1 MIRRH
6 EPEARA
12 KAVTTQES
20 RTDRALSVLLRPFAR
35 IEPSEALNAVVMTL
49 TVFLLLTAYYL
60 LKTAR
65 EPLILLHGGAEVK
78 SYAAAGQAV
87 LLLGFVQ
94 LYGWVARR
102 VGKMRLLL
110 GVYLFFALNLL
121 LFAAAAGAGLP
132 VAVPFY
138 LWVGVYNYT
147 SIAQFW
153 GYASDVYTPDQGKR
167 IFSVIGV
174 GSSLGAVAGA
184 HLAKLVVPLGPQA
197 LMLGAAILLG
207 VCCGLLVWVN
217 TRVEAPAPAQAKKED
232 AQPISKESAFA
243 LLLHDKYLILIAV
256 LTLLINWCNSTGE
269 YILDR
274 TLLTAVKDH
283 TQHADPTVFVG
294 QFKAEYFELVNI
306 VGVLLQLFA
315 VSRILDK
322 LGVRAALFFLPAVA
336 FAGYAVILVAPVL
349 SLIRWAKVA
358 ENSID
363 YSVQNTARQALY
375 LVATRV
381 EKYVGKIAVDSFFV
395 RFGDVLSA
403 IAVYVGSKLALP
415 TQVFAA
421 LNMVLVLV
429 WIFVVVLVGR
439 EHRRRSEELEKEG
452 TPDNPQLRPATT

>member
-1 MIRRH
+1 M
-6 EPEARA
+6 
-12 KAVTTQES
+12 VTKES
-20 RTDRALSVLLRPFAR
+20 RLDRALSVLLRPFAR

-94 LYGWVARR
+94 LYGWVARK
-102 VGKMRLLL
+102 VGRMRLLL
-110 GVYLFFALNLL
+110 GVYLFFAANLL
-121 LFAAAAGAGLP
+121 LFAALASASVP
-132 VAVPFY
+132 VAIPFY

-153 GYASDVYTPDQGKR
+153 GYASDIYTPEQGKR
-167 IFSVIGV
+167 MFSVIGV
-174 GSSLGAVAGA
+174 GSSIGAVAGA
-184 HLAKLVVPLGPQA
+184 HLAKLIVPLGPQA

-207 VCCGLLVWVN
+207 VCCGLLIWVN
-217 TRVEAPAPAQAKKED
+217 ARVEAPLATRAKNED
-232 AQPISKESAFA
+232 SEPLSHESAFS
-243 LLLHDKYLILIAV
+243 LLARDKYLILIAV

-274 TLLTAVKDH
+274 TLLAAVAGKG
-283 TQHADPTVFVG
+283 QHADAMVFIG
-294 QFKAEYFELVNI
+294 QFKAEYFEWVNI
-306 VGVLLQLFA
+306 AGVLLQLFA

-322 LGVRAALFFLPAVA
+322 LGVRAALFFLPVVA
-336 FAGYAVILVAPVL
+336 FGGYTLMLVAPVL
-349 SLIRWAKVA
+349 SLIRLAKAA

-403 IAVYVGSKLALP
+403 VVVYVGAKLALP

-421 LNMVLVLV
+421 INLVLILV
-429 WIFVVVLVGR
+429 WLFVVVLVGR
-439 EHRRRSEELEKEG
+439 EHKRRADDLEKTG
-452 TPDNPQLRPATT
+452 AADLAQLSAAPS

>member
-1 MIRRH
+1 M
-6 EPEARA
+6 
-12 KAVTTQES
+12 TTKES
-20 RTDRALSVLLRPFAR
+20 RIDRALSLLLRPFAKV
-35 IEPSEALNAVVMTL
+35 EPAEALTAVVMTL

-65 EPLILLHGGAEVK
+65 EPLILLNGGAEVK

-94 LYGWVARR
+94 LYGWVARK
-102 VGKMRLLL
+102 VGRMRLLL
-110 GVYLFFALNLL
+110 GVYVFFAANLL
-121 LFAAAAGAGLP
+121 LFAALARAAVP
-132 VAVPFY
+132 VAIPFY

-153 GYASDVYTPDQGKR
+153 GYASDVYTPEQGKR
-167 IFSVIGV
+167 LFAVIGI

-197 LMLGAAILLG
+197 MMLGAAILLG
-207 VCCGLLVWVN
+207 VCCGLLLWVN
-217 TRVEAPAPAQAKKED
+217 ARVEAPVADKAKKDE
-232 AQPISKESAFA
+232 AEPLSNESVFS
-243 LLLHDKYLILIAV
+243 LLAHDKYLILIAL

-274 TLLTAVKDH
+274 TLLAAVAGKD
-283 TQHADPTVFVG
+283 QHGDPMVFIG
-294 QFKAEYFELVNI
+294 QFKAEYFEWVNI
-306 VGVLLQLFA
+306 IGVLLQLFA

-322 LGVRAALFFLPAVA
+322 LGVRAALFFLPIVA
-336 FAGYAVILVAPVL
+336 FGGYTVMLFAPVL
-349 SLIRWAKVA
+349 SLIRLAKVA
-358 ENSID
+358 ENSLD

-403 IAVYVGSKLALP
+403 GVVYVGAKLALP

-421 LNMVLVLV
+421 INLVLILI

-439 EHRRRSEELEKEG
+439 EHRRRSEELEKGGAAIHPE
-452 TPDNPQLRPATT
+452 PSPAPS

>member
-1 MIRRH
+1 
-6 EPEARA
+6 
-12 KAVTTQES
+12 
-20 RTDRALSVLLRPFAR
+20 
-35 IEPSEALNAVVMTL
+35 
-49 TVFLLLTAYYL
+49 
-60 LKTAR
+60 
-65 EPLILLHGGAEVK
+65 
-78 SYAAAGQAV
+78 
-87 LLLGFVQ
+87 
-94 LYGWVARR
+94 
-102 VGKMRLLL
+102 
-110 GVYLFFALNLL
+110 NLL
-121 LFAAAAGAGLP
+121 LFAALASAGVA

-153 GYASDVYTPDQGKR
+153 GYASDVYTPEQGKR
-167 IFSVIGV
+167 MFSVIGV

-207 VCCGLLVWVN
+207 VCCGLLIWVN
-217 TRVEAPAPAQAKKED
+217 TRIEAPVAAQAKKEETE
-232 AQPISKESAFA
+232 PLSHESAFS

-274 TLLTAVKDH
+274 TLLSAVAEKGHQGD
-283 TQHADPTVFVG
+283 AMVFIG
-294 QFKAEYFELVNI
+294 QFKAEYFELVNVI
-306 VGVLLQLFA
+306 GVLLQLFA

-322 LGVRAALFFLPAVA
+322 VGVRGALFFLPVVA
-336 FAGYAVILVAPVL
+336 FGGYAVMVAAPLL
-349 SLIRWAKVA
+349 SLIRLAKVA
-358 ENSID
+358 ENSLD

-415 TQVFAA
+415 TQVFAGI
-421 LNMVLVLV
+421 NMVLILI
-429 WIFVVVLVGR
+429 WMFVVVLVGR
-439 EHRRRSEELEKEG
+439 EHRRRSEELEKE
-452 TPDNPQLRPATT
+452 

>member
-1 MIRRH
+1 
-6 EPEARA
+6 
-12 KAVTTQES
+12 
-20 RTDRALSVLLRPFAR
+20 
-35 IEPSEALNAVVMTL
+35 MTS

-94 LYGWVARR
+94 LYGWVARK
-102 VGKMRLLL
+102 VGRMRLLL
-110 GVYLFFALNLL
+110 GVYLFFAANLV
-121 LFAAAAGAGLP
+121 LFAALASASIP

-147 SIAQFW
+147 SISQFW
-153 GYASDVYTPDQGKR
+153 GYASDVYTPEQGQR
-167 IFSVIGV
+167 LFAVIGV

-197 LMLGAAILLG
+197 MMLGAAILLG
-207 VCCGLLVWVN
+207 VCCGLLIWVDI
-217 TRVEAPAPAQAKKED
+217 RAAAPVEEKAKKKDEKPLS
-232 AQPISKESAFA
+232 QESAFS
-243 LLLHDKYLILIAV
+243 LLVHDKYLILIAI

-274 TLLTAVKDH
+274 TLLAAVAGKG
-283 TQHADPTVFVG
+283 QHADAMVFVG
-294 QFKAEYFELVNI
+294 QFKAEYFEWVNI
-306 VGVLLQLFA
+306 AGVLLQLFA

-322 LGVRAALFFLPAVA
+322 LGVRAALFFLPVVA
-336 FAGYAVILVAPVL
+336 FGGYTLMLFAPVL
-349 SLIRWAKVA
+349 PLIRLAKAA
-358 ENSID
+358 ENSLD

-403 IAVYVGSKLALP
+403 AVVYVGAKLALP
-415 TQVFAA
+415 TPVFAA
-421 LNMVLVLV
+421 INLMLILV
-429 WIFVVVLVGR
+429 WLFVVVLVGR
-439 EHRRRSEELEKEG
+439 EHKRRSEELERESVEERV
-452 TPDNPQLRPATT
+452 QLSPATT

>member
-1 MIRRH
+1 M
-6 EPEARA
+6 
-12 KAVTTQES
+12 TTKGQS
-20 RTDRALSVLLRPFAR
+20 PIDRGLSVLLRPFAR
-35 IEPSEALNAVVMTL
+35 IEPAEALTAVVMTS

-94 LYGWVARR
+94 LYGWVARK
-102 VGKMRLLL
+102 VGRMRLLL
-110 GVYLFFALNLL
+110 GVYLFFAANLV
-121 LFAAAAGAGLP
+121 LFAALASASIP

-153 GYASDVYTPDQGKR
+153 GYASDVYTPEQGQR
-167 IFSVIGV
+167 LFAVIGV

-197 LMLGAAILLG
+197 MMLGAAILLG
-207 VCCGLLVWVN
+207 VCCGLLVWVDI
-217 TRVEAPAPAQAKKED
+217 RAAAPVEEKAKKKDEKPLS
-232 AQPISKESAFA
+232 QESAFS
-243 LLLHDKYLILIAV
+243 LLVHDKYLILIAI

-274 TLLTAVKDH
+274 TLLAAVAGKG
-283 TQHADPTVFVG
+283 QHADAMVFVG
-294 QFKAEYFELVNI
+294 QFKAEYFEWVNI
-306 VGVLLQLFA
+306 AGVLLQLFA

-322 LGVRAALFFLPAVA
+322 LGVRAALFFLPVVA
-336 FAGYAVILVAPVL
+336 FGGYTLMLFAPVL
-349 SLIRWAKVA
+349 PLIRLAKAA
-358 ENSID
+358 ENSLD

-403 IAVYVGSKLALP
+403 AVVYVGAKLALP
-415 TQVFAA
+415 TPVFAA
-421 LNMVLVLV
+421 INLMLILV
-429 WIFVVVLVGR
+429 WLFVVVLVGR
-439 EHRRRSEELEKEG
+439 EHKRRSEELERESVEERV
-452 TPDNPQLRPATT
+452 QLSPATT

>member
-1 MIRRH
+1 
-6 EPEARA
+6 
-12 KAVTTQES
+12 VTS
-20 RTDRALSVLLRPFAR
+20 PASKTDRALATLLRPFAQV
-35 IEPSEALNAVVMTL
+35 EPEEAVTASALTL

-94 LYGWVARR
+94 LYGAVARR
-102 VGKMRLLL
+102 VGRMRLLL
-110 GVYLFFALNLL
+110 GVYLFFAANLV
-121 LFAAAAGAGLP
+121 LFAVLAGAGVP

-153 GYASDVYTPDQGKR
+153 GYASDVYTPEQGKR
-167 IFSVIGV
+167 MFAVIGV

-197 LMLGAAILLG
+197 LMLGAAMLLG
-207 VCCGLLVWVN
+207 ACCGLLLWVN
-217 TRVEAPAPAQAKKED
+217 SRVETPAAAQAKQQD
-232 AQPISKESAFA
+232 DQPLSRESAFS

-274 TLLTAVKDH
+274 TLLAAVAGKGRESD
-283 TQHADPTVFVG
+283 AMVFIG

-306 VGVLLQLFA
+306 IGVVLQLFA

-322 LGVRAALFFLPAVA
+322 LGVRAALFFLPVVA
-336 FAGYAVILVAPVL
+336 FGGYAVMVVAPML
-349 SLIRWAKVA
+349 SLIRLAKVA
-358 ENSID
+358 ENSLD

-421 LNMVLVLV
+421 INMVLILV

-452 TPDNPQLRPATT
+452 TAGGPQLSPATT

>member
-1 MIRRH
+1 M
-6 EPEARA
+6 
-12 KAVTTQES
+12 TTKES
-20 RTDRALSVLLRPFAR
+20 RVDRALSFALRPFAR
-35 IEPSEALNAVVMTL
+35 IEPSEALTAVVMTL

-94 LYGWVARR
+94 LYGWVARK
-102 VGKMRLLL
+102 VGRMRLLL
-110 GVYLFFALNLL
+110 GVYLFFAANLV
-121 LFAAAAGAGLP
+121 LFAALASAG
-132 VAVPFY
+132 VAVAIPFY

-153 GYASDVYTPDQGKR
+153 GYASDVYTPEQGKR
-167 IFSVIGV
+167 MFSVIGV

-207 VCCGLLVWVN
+207 VCCGLLIWVN
-217 TRVEAPAPAQAKKED
+217 LRIEAPVAAREKKEE
-232 AQPISKESAFA
+232 AEPLSHESAFS
-243 LLLHDKYLILIAV
+243 LLAHDKYLILIAV

-274 TLLTAVKDH
+274 TLLAAVAGKG
-283 TQHADPTVFVG
+283 QHAEQMVFVG
-294 QFKAEYFELVNI
+294 QFKAEYFEWVNI
-306 VGVLLQLFA
+306 AGVLLQLFA

-322 LGVRAALFFLPAVA
+322 LGVRAALFFLPVVA
-336 FAGYAVILVAPVL
+336 FGGYTLMLFAPVL
-349 SLIRWAKVA
+349 SLIRLAKAA

-403 IAVYVGSKLALP
+403 GVVYVGAKLSLP

-421 LNMVLVLV
+421 INLVLILV

-439 EHRRRSEELEKEG
+439 EHKRRSEELENEG
-452 TPDNPQLRPATT
+452 AEDRPQLIPATS

>member
-1 MIRRH
+1 M
-6 EPEARA
+6 
-12 KAVTTQES
+12 TTNES
-20 RTDRALSVLLRPFAR
+20 RIDRALSVLLRPFAKV
-35 IEPSEALNAVVMTL
+35 EPAEALTAVVMTT

-94 LYGWVARR
+94 LYGSIARK
-102 VGKMRLLL
+102 VGRMRLLL
-110 GVYLFFALNLL
+110 GVYLFFATNLL
-121 LFAAAAGAGLP
+121 LFAALARSAVP

-153 GYASDVYTPDQGKR
+153 GYASDVYTPEQGKR
-167 IFSVIGV
+167 LFAVIGI

-197 LMLGAAILLG
+197 MMLGAAILLC
-207 VCCGLLVWVN
+207 VCCGLLTWVN
-217 TRVEAPAPAQAKKED
+217 SRVEAPAAAQAKKED
-232 AQPISKESAFA
+232 AEPLSHESAFS
-243 LLLHDKYLILIAV
+243 LLVHDKYLILIAL

-274 TLLTAVKDH
+274 TLLAAVAGKG
-283 TQHADPTVFVG
+283 QHADAMVFIG
-294 QFKAEYFELVNI
+294 QFKADYFEWVNI
-306 VGVLLQLFA
+306 LGVLLQLFA

-322 LGVRAALFFLPAVA
+322 LGVRAALFFLPIVA
-336 FAGYAVILVAPVL
+336 FGGYAVMLVAPVL
-349 SLIRWAKVA
+349 SLIRLAKVA
-358 ENSID
+358 ENSLD

-403 IAVYVGSKLALP
+403 IAVFVGAKLALP
-415 TQVFAA
+415 VQVFAA
-421 LNMVLVLV
+421 INLVLVLV
-429 WIFVVVLVGR
+429 WVFVVVLVGR
-439 EHRRRSEELEKEG
+439 EHRRRSDELGKESAVG
-452 TPDNPQLRPATT
+452 TAQMSPATS

>member
-1 MIRRH
+1 M
-6 EPEARA
+6 
-12 KAVTTQES
+12 TTKES
-20 RTDRALSVLLRPFAR
+20 RIDRALSFLLRPFAKV
-35 IEPSEALNAVVMTL
+35 EPAEALTAVVLTL

-78 SYAAAGQAV
+78 SYAAAGQAL

-94 LYGWVARR
+94 LYGWVARK
-102 VGKMRLLL
+102 VGRMRLLL
-110 GVYLFFALNLL
+110 GVYSFFAANLL
-121 LFAAAAGAGLP
+121 LFAALARAAVP

-153 GYASDVYTPDQGKR
+153 GYASDVYTPEQGKR
-167 IFSVIGV
+167 LFAVIGI

-197 LMLGAAILLG
+197 MMLGAAILLG
-207 VCCGLLVWVN
+207 VCCALLLWVN
-217 TRVEAPAPAQAKKED
+217 ARVEAPASNKDKQKEQD
-232 AQPISKESAFA
+232 TEPLSHESAIS
-243 LLLHDKYLILIAV
+243 LLAHDKYLILIAV

-274 TLLTAVKDH
+274 TLLAAVAGKG
-283 TQHADPTVFVG
+283 QHADAMVFIG
-294 QFKAEYFELVNI
+294 QFKAEYFEWVNI
-306 VGVLLQLFA
+306 IGLLLQLFA

-322 LGVRAALFFLPAVA
+322 LGVRAALFFLPIVA
-336 FAGYAVILVAPVL
+336 FAGYTVMLVAPVL
-349 SLIRWAKVA
+349 SLIRLAKVA
-358 ENSID
+358 ENSLD

-403 IAVYVGSKLALP
+403 GVVYVGTKLALP

-421 LNMVLVLV
+421 INLVLILI

-439 EHRRRSEELEKEG
+439 EHRRRSEELEKDG
-452 TPDNPQLRPATT
+452 AGVHAQVSSATT

>member
-1 MIRRH
+1 M
-6 EPEARA
+6 
-12 KAVTTQES
+12 TTQES
-20 RTDRALSVLLRPFAR
+20 RTDRALSVLLRPFAKV
-35 IEPSEALNAVVMTL
+35 EPAEALTAVVLTL

-94 LYGWVARR
+94 LYGWVARK
-102 VGKMRLLL
+102 VGRMRLLL
-110 GVYLFFALNLL
+110 GVYLFFASNLV
-121 LFAAAAGAGLP
+121 LFAVLARAAVPIAI
-132 VAVPFY
+132 PFY

-153 GYASDVYTPDQGKR
+153 GYASDVYTPEQGKR
-167 IFSVIGV
+167 LFAVIGI

-184 HLAKLVVPLGPQA
+184 HLAKMVVPLGPQA
-197 LMLGAAILLG
+197 MILGAAILLG
-207 VCCGLLVWVN
+207 VCCALLLWIN
-217 TRVEAPAPAQAKKED
+217 TRVEAPAGEKAKAED
-232 AQPISKESAFA
+232 AKPLSNESAFS
-243 LLLHDKYLILIAV
+243 LLARDKYLILIAV

-274 TLLTAVKDH
+274 TLLAAVADKAVDH
-283 TQHADPTVFVG
+283 KQAMVFIG
-294 QFKAEYFELVNI
+294 QFKAEYFEWVNI
-306 VGVLLQLFA
+306 LGVLLQLFA

-322 LGVRAALFFLPAVA
+322 LGVRAALFFLPIVA
-336 FAGYAVILVAPVL
+336 FGGYTVMLLSPVL
-349 SLIRWAKVA
+349 SLIRLAKVA
-358 ENSID
+358 ENSLD

-403 IAVYVGSKLALP
+403 GVVYVGAKLALP

-421 LNMVLVLV
+421 INMALILV
-429 WIFVVVLVGR
+429 WLFVVVLVGR
-439 EHRRRSEELEKEG
+439 EHKRRSEELENENPSAEG
-452 TPDNPQLRPATT
+452 HAEPSPAAS

>member
-1 MIRRH
+1 M
-6 EPEARA
+6 
-12 KAVTTQES
+12 TTKES
-20 RTDRALSVLLRPFAR
+20 RIDRALSVLLRPFAR
-35 IEPSEALNAVVMTL
+35 IEPSEALNAVVLTL

-94 LYGWVARR
+94 LYGAVARR
-102 VGKMRLLL
+102 VGRMRLLL
-110 GVYLFFALNLL
+110 GVYLFFAANLV
-121 LFAAAAGAGLP
+121 LFAALASAGVP

-153 GYASDVYTPDQGKR
+153 GYASDVYTPEQGKR
-167 IFSVIGV
+167 MFSVIGV

-207 VCCGLLVWVN
+207 VCCGLLIWVN
-217 TRVEAPAPAQAKKED
+217 TRMEAPAPAQAKQED
-232 AQPISKESAFA
+232 AQPLSHESAFS
-243 LLLHDKYLILIAV
+243 LLLHDKFLILIAV

-274 TLLTAVKDH
+274 TLLAAVAGKGH
-283 TQHADPTVFVG
+283 HADAMVFVG
-294 QFKAEYFELVNI
+294 QFKAEYFEWVNI
-306 VGVLLQLFA
+306 AGVVLQLFA

-322 LGVRAALFFLPAVA
+322 LGVRAALFFLPVVA
-336 FAGYAVILVAPVL
+336 FAGYTVMLVAPVL
-349 SLIRWAKVA
+349 SLIRLAKAA

-375 LVATRV
+375 LVASRV

-403 IAVYVGSKLALP
+403 IVVYAGTKLALP

-421 LNMVLVLV
+421 INLVLILM
-429 WIFVVVLVGR
+429 WLFVAVLVGR
-439 EHRRRSEELEKEG
+439 EHRRRSEELEKDSAPAG
-452 TPDNPQLRPATT
+452 AQLNPATT

>member
-1 MIRRH
+1 
-6 EPEARA
+6 
-12 KAVTTQES
+12 VTSKES
-20 RTDRALSVLLRPFAR
+20 RVDRALSVLLRPFAR
-35 IEPSEALNAVVMTL
+35 IEPAEALNAVVMTF

-94 LYGWVARR
+94 LYGWVARK
-102 VGKMRLLL
+102 VGRMRLLL
-110 GVYLFFALNLL
+110 GVYLFFAANLV
-121 LFAAAAGAGLP
+121 LFAAAASASLP
-132 VAVPFY
+132 VAIPFY

-153 GYASDVYTPDQGKR
+153 GYASDVYSPDQGKR

-174 GSSLGAVAGA
+174 GSSVGAVAGA
-184 HLAKLVVPLGPQA
+184 HLAKLIVPLGPQA

-207 VCCGLLVWVN
+207 VCCGLLLWVN
-217 TRVEAPAPAQAKKED
+217 ARIEAPIAAEAKKAE
-232 AQPISKESAFA
+232 AEPLSHESAFS
-243 LLLHDKYLILIAV
+243 LLAHDKFLILIAI

-274 TLLTAVKDH
+274 TLLAAVAGKGQTAD
-283 TQHADPTVFVG
+283 AMVFVG
-294 QFKAEYFELVNI
+294 QFKAEYFEWVNI
-306 VGVLLQLFA
+306 AGVLLQLFA

-322 LGVRAALFFLPAVA
+322 LGVRAALFFLPVVA
-336 FAGYAVILVAPVL
+336 FGGYTLMLVAPVL
-349 SLIRWAKVA
+349 SLIRLAKAA

-403 IAVYVGSKLALP
+403 AVVYVGAKLALP

-421 LNMVLVLV
+421 INLALILV
-429 WIFVVVLVGR
+429 WLFVVVLVGR
-439 EHRRRSEELEKEG
+439 EHKRRAEELEKEG
-452 TPDNPQLRPATT
+452 GGAHGQLSPAAS

>member
-1 MIRRH
+1 
-6 EPEARA
+6 
-12 KAVTTQES
+12 VTTKES
-20 RTDRALSVLLRPFAR
+20 RIDRALSVLLRPFAR
-35 IEPSEALNAVVMTL
+35 IEPAEALNAVVLTL

-94 LYGWVARR
+94 LYGWVARK
-102 VGKMRLLL
+102 VGRMRLLL
-110 GVYLFFALNLL
+110 GVYLFFAANLL
-121 LFAAAAGAGLP
+121 LFAALAAASVP

-153 GYASDVYTPDQGKR
+153 GYASDVYSPEQGKR
-167 IFSVIGV
+167 LFSVIGV
-174 GSSLGAVAGA
+174 GSSVGAVAGA
-184 HLAKLVVPLGPQA
+184 HLAKLIVPLGPQA
-197 LMLGAAILLG
+197 MMLGAAILLG
-207 VCCGLLVWVN
+207 VCCGLLIWVN
-217 TRVEAPAPAQAKKED
+217 TRIEAPARDKAKEED
-232 AQPISKESAFA
+232 AQPLSQESAFS
-243 LLLHDKYLILIAV
+243 LLVHDKYLILIAV

-274 TLLTAVKDH
+274 TLLAAVAGKE
-283 TQHADPTVFVG
+283 QHADPMVFVG
-294 QFKAEYFELVNI
+294 QFKAAYFEWVNI
-306 VGVLLQLFA
+306 LGVLLQLFA

-322 LGVRAALFFLPAVA
+322 LGVRAALFFLPIVA
-336 FAGYAVILVAPVL
+336 FGGYTVMLLTPAL
-349 SLIRWAKVA
+349 SLIRLAKVA

-403 IAVYVGSKLALP
+403 IVVYVGAKLALP

-421 LNMVLVLV
+421 INLVLILV

-452 TPDNPQLRPATT
+452 APNGEQLSPATT

>member
-1 MIRRH
+1 
-6 EPEARA
+6 
-12 KAVTTQES
+12 
-20 RTDRALSVLLRPFAR
+20 
-35 IEPSEALNAVVMTL
+35 MTS

-94 LYGWVARR
+94 LYGWVARK
-102 VGKMRLLL
+102 VGRMRLLL
-110 GVYLFFALNLL
+110 GVYLFFAANLV
-121 LFAAAAGAGLP
+121 LFAALASASIP

-153 GYASDVYTPDQGKR
+153 GYASDVYTPEQGQR
-167 IFSVIGV
+167 LFAVIGV

-197 LMLGAAILLG
+197 MMLGAAILLG
-207 VCCGLLVWVN
+207 VCCGLLVWVDI
-217 TRVEAPAPAQAKKED
+217 RAAAPVEEKAKKKDEKPLS
-232 AQPISKESAFA
+232 QESAFS
-243 LLLHDKYLILIAV
+243 LLVHDKYLILIAI

-274 TLLTAVKDH
+274 TLLAAVAGKG
-283 TQHADPTVFVG
+283 QHADAMVFVG
-294 QFKAEYFELVNI
+294 QFKAEYFEWVNI
-306 VGVLLQLFA
+306 AGVLLQLFA

-322 LGVRAALFFLPAVA
+322 LGVRAALFFLPVVA
-336 FAGYAVILVAPVL
+336 FGGYTLMLFAPVL
-349 SLIRWAKVA
+349 PLIRLAKAA
-358 ENSID
+358 ENSLD

-403 IAVYVGSKLALP
+403 AVVYVGAKLALP
-415 TQVFAA
+415 TPVFAA
-421 LNMVLVLV
+421 INLMLILV
-429 WIFVVVLVGR
+429 WLFVVVLVGR
-439 EHRRRSEELEKEG
+439 EHKRRSEELERESVEERV
-452 TPDNPQLRPATT
+452 QLSPATT

>member
-1 MIRRH
+1 MTS
-6 EPEARA
+6 
-12 KAVTTQES
+12 KES
-20 RTDRALSVLLRPFAR
+20 RVDRALSVLLRPFAR
-35 IEPSEALNAVVMTL
+35 IEPAEALNAVVMTF

-94 LYGWVARR
+94 LYGWVARK
-102 VGKMRLLL
+102 VGRMRLLL
-110 GVYLFFALNLL
+110 GVYLFFAANLV
-121 LFAAAAGAGLP
+121 LFAAAASASLP
-132 VAVPFY
+132 VAIPFY

-153 GYASDVYTPDQGKR
+153 GYASDVYSPDQGKR

-174 GSSLGAVAGA
+174 GSSVGAVAGA
-184 HLAKLVVPLGPQA
+184 HLAKLIVPLGPQA

-207 VCCGLLVWVN
+207 VCCGLLLWVN
-217 TRVEAPAPAQAKKED
+217 ARIEAPIAAEAKKAE
-232 AQPISKESAFA
+232 AEPLSHESAFS
-243 LLLHDKYLILIAV
+243 LLAHDKFLILIAI

-274 TLLTAVKDH
+274 TLLAAVAGKGQTAD
-283 TQHADPTVFVG
+283 AMVFVG
-294 QFKAEYFELVNI
+294 QFKAEYFEWVNI
-306 VGVLLQLFA
+306 AGVLLQLFA

-322 LGVRAALFFLPAVA
+322 LGVRAALFFLPVVA
-336 FAGYAVILVAPVL
+336 FGGYTLMLVAPVL
-349 SLIRWAKVA
+349 SLIRLAKAA

-403 IAVYVGSKLALP
+403 AVVYVGAKLALP

-421 LNMVLVLV
+421 INLALILV
-429 WIFVVVLVGR
+429 WLFVVVLVGR
-439 EHRRRSEELEKEG
+439 EHKRRAEELEKEG
-452 TPDNPQLRPATT
+452 GGAHGQLSPAAS

>member
-1 MIRRH
+1 
-6 EPEARA
+6 
-12 KAVTTQES
+12 VTTKES
-20 RTDRALSVLLRPFAR
+20 PIDRALSVLLRPFAR
-35 IEPSEALNAVVMTL
+35 VEPSEALTAVVMTL

-94 LYGWVARR
+94 LYGSVARR
-102 VGKMRLLL
+102 VGRMRLLL
-110 GVYLFFALNLL
+110 GVYLFFAANLL
-121 LFAAAAGAGLP
+121 LFAALTRAGLA

-153 GYASDVYTPDQGKR
+153 GYASDVYSPEQGKR
-167 IFSVIGV
+167 LFAVIGV

-197 LMLGAAILLG
+197 MMLGAAILLG
-207 VCCGLLVWVN
+207 VICGLLLWVN
-217 TRVEAPAPAQAKKED
+217 ARMAPPVATPATKVD
-232 AQPISKESAFA
+232 AEPLSHESAFS
-243 LLLHDKYLILIAV
+243 LLARDKYLILIAV

-274 TLLTAVKDH
+274 TLLAAVAGKG
-283 TQHADPTVFVG
+283 QHAEAMVFVG
-294 QFKAEYFELVNI
+294 QFKAEYFEWVNI
-306 VGVLLQLFA
+306 LGVLLQLFA

-322 LGVRAALFFLPAVA
+322 LGVRAALFFLPVVA
-336 FAGYAVILVAPVL
+336 FGGYTLMLVAPVL
-349 SLIRWAKVA
+349 SLIRVAKVA
-358 ENSID
+358 ENSLD

-403 IAVYVGSKLALP
+403 AVVYVGARLALP

-421 LNMVLVLV
+421 INLVLILL

-439 EHRRRSEELEKEG
+439 EHRRRSEDLAKEDRADH
-452 TPDNPQLRPATT
+452 PPLSPALS

>member
-1 MIRRH
+1 MKT
-6 EPEARA
+6 ED
-12 KAVTTQES
+12 S
-20 RTDRALSVLLRPFAR
+20 RLDRALSFSLRPFAKV
-35 IEPSEALNAVVMTL
+35 EPSEALTAVVMTL

-94 LYGWVARR
+94 LYGWVARK
-102 VGKMRLLL
+102 VGRMRLLL
-110 GVYLFFALNLL
+110 GVYLFFASNLV
-121 LFAAAAGAGLP
+121 LFALLARAALP
-132 VAVPFY
+132 VAIPFY

-153 GYASDVYTPDQGKR
+153 GYASDVYTPEQGKR
-167 IFSVIGV
+167 LFAVIGI

-184 HLAKLVVPLGPQA
+184 HLAKRVVPLGPQA
-197 LMLGAAILLG
+197 MMLGAAILLG
-207 VCCGLLVWVN
+207 VCCALLIWVDS
-217 TRVEAPAPAQAKKED
+217 RVEAPALAKAKEQD
-232 AQPISKESAFA
+232 AQPLSHESAFS
-243 LLLHDKYLILIAV
+243 LLTRDRYLILIAI

-274 TLLTAVKDH
+274 TLLAAVSGKG
-283 TQHADPTVFVG
+283 QHADAMVFVG
-294 QFKAEYFELVNI
+294 QFKAEYFEWVNI
-306 VGVLLQLFA
+306 IGVLLQLFA

-322 LGVRAALFFLPAVA
+322 LGVRTALFFLPVIA
-336 FAGYAVILVAPVL
+336 FGGYTVMLVAPVL
-349 SLIRWAKVA
+349 SLIRLAKVA
-358 ENSID
+358 ENSLD

-381 EKYVGKIAVDSFFV
+381 EKYVGKITVDSFFV

-403 IAVYVGSKLALP
+403 GVVYVGAKLSLP

-421 LNMVLVLV
+421 INLVLIMV
-429 WIFVVVLVGR
+429 WLFVVVLVGR
-439 EHRRRSEELEKEG
+439 EHRRRAEELEKDGAGAHPE
-452 TPDNPQLRPATT
+452 LSPAPS

>member
-1 MIRRH
+1 M
-6 EPEARA
+6 
-12 KAVTTQES
+12 
-20 RTDRALSVLLRPFAR
+20 
-35 IEPSEALNAVVMTL
+35 VMTL

-94 LYGWVARR
+94 LYGAVARR
-102 VGKMRLLL
+102 VGRMRLLL
-110 GVYLFFALNLL
+110 GVYLFFAANLL
-121 LFAAAAGAGLP
+121 LFAALASAGVP

-153 GYASDVYTPDQGKR
+153 GYASDVYTPEQGKR
-167 IFSVIGV
+167 LFSVIGV

-207 VCCGLLVWVN
+207 VCCALLVWVN
-217 TRVEAPAPAQAKKED
+217 TRVEAPTPVQAKKED
-232 AQPISKESAFA
+232 AEPLSHESAFS
-243 LLLHDKYLILIAV
+243 LLMHDKYLILIAV

-274 TLLTAVKDH
+274 TLLAAVGGKMP
-283 TQHADPTVFVG
+283 HAQAMIFVG
-294 QFKAEYFELVNI
+294 QFKAEYFEWVNI
-306 VGVLLQLFA
+306 AGVALQLFA

-336 FAGYAVILVAPVL
+336 FGGYALMLFAPVL
-349 SLIRWAKVA
+349 SLIRLAKAA

-403 IAVYVGSKLALP
+403 VVVYVGSKLALP
-415 TQVFAA
+415 TQVFAGIN
-421 LNMVLVLV
+421 LMLILV
-429 WIFVVVLVGR
+429 WLFVVVLVGR

-452 TPDNPQLRPATT
+452 VPERAQLRPATT

>member
-1 MIRRH
+1 M
-6 EPEARA
+6 
-12 KAVTTQES
+12 TTKES
-20 RTDRALSVLLRPFAR
+20 RIDRALSFLLRPFAKV
-35 IEPSEALNAVVMTL
+35 EPAEALTAVVLTL

-78 SYAAAGQAV
+78 SYAAAGQAL

-94 LYGWVARR
+94 LYGWVARK
-102 VGKMRLLL
+102 VGRMRLLL
-110 GVYLFFALNLL
+110 GVYLFFAANLV
-121 LFAAAAGAGLP
+121 LFAVLAGAGVP

-153 GYASDVYTPDQGKR
+153 GYASDVYTPEQGKR
-167 IFSVIGV
+167 MFSVIGV
-174 GSSLGAVAGA
+174 GSSVGAVAGA
-184 HLAKLVVPLGPQA
+184 HLAKLIVPLGPHA

-207 VCCGLLVWVN
+207 VCCGLLLWIN
-217 TRVEAPAPAQAKKED
+217 SRVEAPVAVQAKKED
-232 AQPISKESAFA
+232 SQPLADESAFS
-243 LLLHDKYLILIAV
+243 LLIHDRFLILIAV

-274 TLLTAVKDH
+274 TLLAAVGGSM
-283 TQHADPTVFVG
+283 QQESAMVFVG
-294 QFKAEYFELVNI
+294 KFKAEYFEWVNI
-306 VGVLLQLFA
+306 AGVLLQLFA
-315 VSRILDK
+315 VSRILEK
-322 LGVRAALFFLPAVA
+322 WGVRAALFFLPVVA
-336 FAGYAVILVAPVL
+336 FSGYTMMLVAPVL
-349 SLIRWAKVA
+349 SLIRLAKAA

-403 IAVYVGSKLALP
+403 IVVYVGSKLLLP
-415 TQVFAA
+415 TPVFAA
-421 LNMVLVLV
+421 INLALIAV
-429 WIFVVVLVGR
+429 WLFVVVLVGR
-439 EHRRRSEELEKEG
+439 EHRRRSEELEKESSA
-452 TPDNPQLRPATT
+452 NSPQLSPAAT

>member
-1 MIRRH
+1 M
-6 EPEARA
+6 
-12 KAVTTQES
+12 TTKES
-20 RTDRALSVLLRPFAR
+20 PIDRALSVLLRPFAR
-35 IEPSEALNAVVMTL
+35 VEPSEALTAVVMTL

-94 LYGWVARR
+94 LYGSVARR
-102 VGKMRLLL
+102 VGRMRLLL
-110 GVYLFFALNLL
+110 GVYLFFAANLL
-121 LFAAAAGAGLP
+121 LFAALTRAGLA

-153 GYASDVYTPDQGKR
+153 GYASDVYSPEQGKR
-167 IFSVIGV
+167 LFAVIGV

-197 LMLGAAILLG
+197 MMLGAAILLG
-207 VCCGLLVWVN
+207 VICGLLLWVN
-217 TRVEAPAPAQAKKED
+217 ARMALPVATPATKVD
-232 AQPISKESAFA
+232 AEPLSHESAFS
-243 LLLHDKYLILIAV
+243 LLARDKYLILIAV

-274 TLLTAVKDH
+274 TLLAAVAGKG
-283 TQHADPTVFVG
+283 QHAEAMVFVG
-294 QFKAEYFELVNI
+294 QFKAEYFEWVNI
-306 VGVLLQLFA
+306 LGVLLQLFA

-322 LGVRAALFFLPAVA
+322 LGVRAALFFLPVVA
-336 FAGYAVILVAPVL
+336 FGGYTLMLVAPVL
-349 SLIRWAKVA
+349 SLIRVAKVA
-358 ENSID
+358 ENSLD

-403 IAVYVGSKLALP
+403 AVVYVGARLALP

-421 LNMVLVLV
+421 INLVLILL

-439 EHRRRSEELEKEG
+439 EHRRRSEDLAKED
-452 TPDNPQLRPATT
+452 TADHPPLSPALS